1 MNMTTEKKVSQKGK
15 VFVVSSSSG
24 AGKTTIVTEVI
35 KRLSKK
41 FPIRRV
47 ITYTT
52 RTPRNNE
59 INGKDYYFLTH
70 EEFENKR
77 ENGFFL
83 ETTEYNGKLYGSPAS
98 IIPDLELGKSFIFI
112 TDIPGVKSI
121 SKLFEKPTLIWI
133 SAPSL
138 QELKERI
145 ISRGTESV
153 HQMEERL
160 KLAEEEIKEAHK
172 SRLFDFNITNDHI
185 EPAIEELE
193 LIITKAL
200 AG

>member
-1 MNMTTEKKVSQKGK
+1 MVTEKKSSKKGK
-15 VFVVSSSSG
+15 VFVVSAPSG
-24 AGKTTIVTEVI
+24 AGKTTVVTEVI
-35 KRLSKK
+35 KRLSKEI
-41 FPIRRV
+41 PIERV

-52 RTPRNNE
+52 RTQRNNE
-59 INGKDYYFLTH
+59 VNGKDYHFLSH
-70 EEFENKR
+70 DEFENKR

-83 ETTEYNGKLYGSPAS
+83 ETTEYNGKLYGSPSS

-112 TDIPGVKSI
+112 TDIEGVKSI

-133 SAPSL
+133 NAPSI

-153 HQMEERL
+153 QQREERL

-172 SRLFDFNITNDHI
+172 SRLFDFNVTNDDI
-185 EPAIEELE
+185 ESAIEELV
-193 LIITKAL
+193 LIIKKSL
-200 AG
+200 AD

>member
-1 MNMTTEKKVSQKGK
+1 MVTEKKSPKKGK
-15 VFVVSSSSG
+15 VFVVSAPSG
-24 AGKTTIVTEVI
+24 AGKTTVVTEVI
-35 KRLSKK
+35 KRVSKEI
-41 FPIRRV
+41 PIERV

-52 RTPRNNE
+52 RTQRNNE
-59 INGKDYYFLTH
+59 VNGKDYHFLSH
-70 EEFENKR
+70 DEFENKR

-83 ETTEYNGKLYGSPAS
+83 ETTEYNGKLYGSPSS

-112 TDIPGVKSI
+112 TDIEGVKSI

-133 SAPSL
+133 NAPSI

-153 HQMEERL
+153 HQREERL

-172 SRLFDFNITNDHI
+172 SRLFDFNVTNDNI
-185 EPAIEELE
+185 ESAIEEIV
-193 LIITKAL
+193 LIIKKAL
-200 AG
+200 AI

>member
-1 MNMTTEKKVSQKGK
+1 MTTEKKNSKNGK
-15 VFVVSSSSG
+15 VFVVSSPSG
-24 AGKTTIVTEVI
+24 AGKTTVVTEVI

-41 FPIRRV
+41 FPIERV

-59 INGKDYYFLTH
+59 VNGKDYHFLTH

-77 ENGFFL
+77 KNGFFL

-121 SKLFEKPTLIWI
+121 SKIFEKQKPTLIWI
-133 SAPSL
+133 SAPSI

-145 ISRGTESV
+145 ISRGTESPQQV
-153 HQMEERL
+153 QERL

-200 AG
+200 AD